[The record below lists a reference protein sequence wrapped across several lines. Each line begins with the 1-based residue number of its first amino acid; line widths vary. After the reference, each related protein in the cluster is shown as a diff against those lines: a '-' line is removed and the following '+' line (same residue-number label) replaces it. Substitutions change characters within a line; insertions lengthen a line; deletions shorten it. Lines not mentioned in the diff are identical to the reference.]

1 MRGGGGGV
9 PNHPRMALSLPSIV
23 VLLRTLH
30 ACNPT
35 WCVVFDSSIMT
46 PCRQPT
52 RPHRPAVDTAVD
64 TIWFVSGP
72 GRRLLAR
79 L

>member
-52 RPHRPAVDTAVD
+52 RVARVTRVIPLACENQSRQH
-64 TIWFVSGP
+64 GH
-72 GRRLLAR
+72 GR
-79 L
+79 